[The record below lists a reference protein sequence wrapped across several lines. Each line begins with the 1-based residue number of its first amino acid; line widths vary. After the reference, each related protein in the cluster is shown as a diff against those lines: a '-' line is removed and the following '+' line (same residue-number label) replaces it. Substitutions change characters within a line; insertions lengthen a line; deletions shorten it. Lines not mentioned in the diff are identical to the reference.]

1 VDEATVARWLT
12 DYVAAWESYDSEAI
26 GQLFSRDA
34 VYRWHPW
41 DGSDEA
47 VHGREAIVASWL
59 QDRDAAGSWAAEYHP
74 WLVHEDRAV
83 AVGMSRYFEAD
94 GSVKQEY
101 HNVFLLAFDEDGR
114 CREFTELFMLRP
126 T

>member
-1 VDEATVARWLT
+1 MDEATVARWLT
-12 DYVAAWESYDSEAI
+12 DYVAAWESYDSAAI
-26 GQLFSRDA
+26 GQLFSEDA

-41 DGSDEA
+41 DESDGA
-47 VHGREAIVASWL
+47 AHGREAIVASWL
-59 QDRDAAGSWAAEYHP
+59 EDRDDAGTWAAEYRP
-74 WLVHEDRAV
+74 WLVHGDRAV
-83 AVGMSRYFEAD
+83 AVGISRYLEAD